1 MYIYISGRRS
11 AEALRSSQGFPPEWK
26 KVSASVKT
34 KSIEQSHPTPYTLP
48 PAPCTLHPT
57 PHTLHPTS
65 FILHPTPYTLHPT
78 PYTLHPTLY
87 TVHPTP

>member
-1 MYIYISGRRS
+1 MYVYDIHTSGRRS

-57 PHTLHPTS
+57 PCTLHPAPCTVN
-65 FILHPTPYTLHPT
+65 PKPQTLNTKPKT
-78 PYTLHPTLY
+78 QNP
-87 TVHPTP
+87 